1 MGRLAGQTAVITG
14 ASSGIGRACMV
25 LFAKEGAKVF
35 GIARTQANLDDTL
48 KEVVDA
54 GGEGAVYSADLSD
67 DSQAAAAIAAAKDE
81 LGRIDILLNAAG
93 VGYNIA
99 ESQPGS
105 MDPLDTTPTEQ
116 WRNVMAI
123 NLDSLFYVCR
133 AVLPHMK
140 AQNKGS
146 IVNVAS
152 IFGLGGAPNA
162 HTYTATKGAIVNLSR
177 SMSVAYIDDGIRT
190 NVVAPGFVKTNMVEV
205 VLDYLFSDE
214 MANQTSPMKRPA
226 TPEEVAYACLYFASD
241 ESSYC
246 NGSILAVDG
255 GSTARA

>member
-1 MGRLAGQTAVITG
+1 MGRLSGKTAVITG
-14 ASSGIGRACMV
+14 ASSGIGRACML
-25 LFAKEGAKVF
+25 LFAQEGAKVF
-35 GIARTQANLDDTL
+35 GIARTQENLDKALSDVTA
-48 KEVVDA
+48 A
-54 GGEGAVYSADLSD
+54 GGEGQVYSADLSD
-67 DSQAAAAIAAAKDE
+67 VNQAEAAIKAAEADM
-81 LGRIDILLNAAG
+81 GSIDILLNAAG

-99 ESQPGS
+99 ESNPGS

-116 WRNVMAI
+116 WRNVMSI

-133 AVLPHMK
+133 AVIPLMK
-140 AQNKGS
+140 KQEKGS
-146 IVNVAS
+146 VVNVAS

-177 SMSVAYIDDGIRT
+177 SMAVTYIDNGIRT
-190 NVVAPGFVKTNMVEV
+190 NVVAPGFVQTNMVEV
-205 VLDYLFSDE
+205 VLDYLFSEE

>member
-1 MGRLAGQTAVITG
+1 MGRLSGKTAVITG
-14 ASSGIGRACMV
+14 ASSGIGRACMIM
-25 LFAKEGAKVF
+25 FAKEGANVF
-35 GIARTQANLDDTL
+35 GIARTQKNLDDTL
-48 KEVVDA
+48 AEVHAA
-54 GGEGAVYSADLSD
+54 GGQGQVYSADLSQVTQVE
-67 DSQAAAAIAAAKDE
+67 SAIEAAKAD
-81 LGRIDILLNAAG
+81 LGSIDILLNAAG

-105 MDPLDTTPTEQ
+105 MDPLDTTPPEQ
-116 WRNVMAI
+116 WRNVMGI

-133 AVLPHMK
+133 SVVPIMKEQQKGAV
-140 AQNKGS
+140 
-146 IVNVAS
+146 VNVAS

-177 SMSVAYIDDGIRT
+177 SMAVTYIDNGIRT
-190 NVVAPGFVKTNMVEV
+190 NVVAPGFVSTNMVEV

-226 TPEEVAYACLYFASD
+226 TPEEIAYACLYFASD